1 MAALKRIIMLC
12 RERFAFNIRKF
23 FSTVLKSKE
32 HLLAEPFKRFVRS
45 YSSDLVHGITWR
57 KVITLKHF
65 LISIGLHYLTGL
77 KAPIEILSHLGHSIN
92 YNLVCEVET
101 AEAELALKLLE
112 EDQGVRSL
120 LPISD
125 NATVLTC
132 WWADN
137 FNQTPET
144 HTSHDEINS
153 THTVEFLGKS
163 QSTRDSDATI
173 SVPRTGRRSL
183 QMTNQQL
190 SNIKLDKKR
199 EPNLSNFDT
208 CDLILFDTE
217 EEEDFKW
224 KYFLWTVVRL
234 LSSNYQAV
242 PTFSGWS
249 ISQADGE
256 SLTKTILTYLPSL
269 STRITEGNTIYK
281 IFKIIQKRA
290 IKMNIPYA
298 NITFDIGAAMN
309 AFKVLWNYPK
319 KCLKTL

>member
-1 MAALKRIIMLC
+1 MPSTL
-12 RERFAFNIRKF
+12 ESF

-32 HLLAEPFKRFVRS
+32 HSLPEPFKRFVCS
-45 YSSDLVHGITWR
+45 YSSDLVHGVTQG

-65 LISIGLHYLTGL
+65 LIGTDLHNLTGL
-77 KAPIEILSHLGHSIN
+77 KAPIKILLNFGHSIN
-92 YNLVCEVET
+92 SNLVCEVET

-112 EDQGVRSL
+112 EGQRVHSL

-125 NATVLTC
+125 NATVLTY

-137 FNQTPET
+137 FNQTLET
-144 HTSHDEINS
+144 QTGHGEINS
-153 THTVEFLGKS
+153 THIVEFSEKS

-199 EPNLSNFDT
+199 KPSLSNFDT
-208 CDLILFDTE
+208 CDLIPFDTKK

-224 KYFLWTVVRL
+224 KCFLWTVVRL
-234 LSSNYQAV
+234 LSSNDQAV
-242 PTFSGWS
+242 HTFSGRS

-256 SLTKTILTYLPSL
+256 GLT
-269 STRITEGNTIYK
+269 
-281 IFKIIQKRA
+281 
-290 IKMNIPYA
+290 
-298 NITFDIGAAMN
+298 
-309 AFKVLWNYPK
+309 
-319 KCLKTL
+319 